1 MKAYS
6 PAIPLKDRKQVC
18 LEQCAMYDG
27 VKKKGVI
34 APETWEKCTVCG
46 KELPYI
52 SAMHMESHGYSSRSE
67 AKHEKVLVKIAKSFK
82 RGA

>member
-1 MKAYS
+1 MKSYS
-6 PAIPLKDRKQVC
+6 TAIPLKDRRQVC

-34 APETWEKCTVCG
+34 APETWEKCMVCG

-52 SAMHMESHGYSSRSE
+52 SAMT
-67 AKHEKVLVKIAKSFK
+67 
-82 RGA
+82 

>member
-1 MKAYS
+1 M
-6 PAIPLKDRKQVC
+6 IPTKDRRQVC
-18 LEQCAMYDG
+18 LEQCAVYDG
-27 VKKKGVI
+27 VKKKGVV
-34 APETWEKCTVCG
+34 APETWEKCMKCG
-46 KELPYI
+46 MEQPYI